1 MAKRAEKIAQQLI
14 QVREVL
20 SGYPDGLPFEELA
33 KAVAMSAMT
42 LRRRLPMW
50 EEQGIIR
57 KTAVTRGNRYAV
69 VEPTERGRAGQE
81 TVPLSEA
88 GRAITALVDQPE
100 ALRQP
105 VGYNFQFLG
114 GYEPNRSAY
123 LTAEERAQLRSVGA
137 TPAAEQPAGTYA
149 RQVLHRLLIDLSYN
163 SSRLEGNTYSLLDTQ
178 RLLQAGVAATGK
190 AAEEAQMILNH
201 KEAIEFLLEAPA
213 EIGVNRYTLLSIHA
227 LLSDNLLADSAA
239 SGRLRQ
245 QLVGISGSVYTP
257 PGIPQ
262 QIEEYFEL
270 LLAKAAAIEDPFEQ
284 AFFLM
289 VQLPYL
295 QPFDDVNK
303 RVSRLAAN
311 IPLNRHN
318 LVPLAFVD
326 VPQDVYVQGLLGI
339 YELNRVELLK
349 DVFLF
354 AYERSAARY
363 SVIRQT
369 IGDPDPFRMQYREQ
383 LRGII
388 REVVLKGTAL
398 AAAIAKSGVPQ
409 ADLTRLRQ
417 VVESELE
424 SLHEG
429 NIARYRITPGQFA
442 KWANGRP

>member
-1 MAKRAEKIAQQLI
+1 MAKRAEKIAQQLAR
-14 QVREVL
+14 VREVL
-20 SGYPDGLPFEELA
+20 SSYPDGLPFEELA
-33 KAVAMSAMT
+33 QAVTISAMT
-42 LRRRLPMW
+42 LRRRLPLW
-50 EEQGIIR
+50 EEQGFIR

-69 VEPTERGRAGQE
+69 TEPTERARAEQE
-81 TVPLSEA
+81 VVPLSEA
-88 GRAITALVDQPE
+88 GRAIAALVNQPE

-105 VGYNFQFLG
+105 VGYNFQFLQ

-123 LTAEERAQLRSVGA
+123 LSVEERAQLRAIGA
-137 TPAAEQPAGTYA
+137 TPAADQPAGTYA

-178 RLLQAGVAATGK
+178 RLLQAGVAAAGK
-190 AAEEAQMILNH
+190 AADEAQMILNH
-201 KEAIEFLLEAPA
+201 KEAIGFLLEPAA
-213 EIGVNRYTLLSIHA
+213 EIGINRYTLLSIHA

-245 QLVGISGSVYTP
+245 QLVGITRSVYTP

-262 QIEEYFEL
+262 QIEEYFEQ
-270 LLAKAAAIEDPFEQ
+270 LLAKAAAIDDPFEQ

-295 QPFDDVNK
+295 QPFDDGNK

-311 IPLNRHN
+311 IPLNQHN

-326 VPQDVYVQGLLGI
+326 VPQDLYVQGLLGI

-369 IGDPDPFRMQYREQ
+369 LGDPDPFRMQYREQ
-383 LRGII
+383 LRAVVQ
-388 REVVLKGTAL
+388 EVVLKGTTL
-398 AAAIAKSGVPQ
+398 VAAIAKSGVPQ
-409 ADLTRLRQ
+409 PDLARLRQ

-429 NIARYRITPGQFA
+429 NIARYRITPGEFA
-442 KWANGRP
+442 RWKEGKP